1 MATLQERLAAAE
13 TELRSLHET
22 AGDNPLEA
30 DAQSRWDELTTERSA
45 LEAAIKK
52 DEERRATVA
61 TLAAKPGAT
70 EDGDGATRTAP
81 QVIVRQ
87 DPFAVLE
94 DRNLRGTALRRAL
107 VDSNLRAVEGKELG
121 GAANEA
127 HFEKLLKRHAE
138 DVAWAGNILARSKPE
153 YEAGFSKLMTGRG
166 DLMDAEE
173 RAAMAVGTATSG
185 GLLVPTHLD
194 PTLMITNAGTSNVI
208 RGISRVVTL
217 TTGNTWH
224 GATTAGVT
232 ASWDGELVE
241 VSDDTPAVGAVSV
254 PTYKAQALAQAS
266 IEAFQDISGLSADIL
281 MLFADARDRLE
292 GAAHATGTGSLPKGI
307 FTAVNASASLQV
319 QSGTGGSIALADIHS
334 LYRTLPV
341 RWRGRGTFLMNPL
354 YSLAIKALGTAV
366 SASYSTDIT
375 QAMAGSLLSR
385 PLVESDDAPSAQTT
399 TTLDQEIIFGDFS
412 NYLIVD
418 MPGGFS
424 VEFIPHLFNTTSNL
438 PDGRRGWYAYWRSGA
453 DAVNLAA
460 FRSLVD
466 KTTA

>member
-13 TELRSLHET
+13 NELRSIHET
-22 AGDNPLEA
+22 AGDNPLTE
-30 DAQSRWDELTTERSA
+30 DQTTRWDELTTERST

-94 DRNLRGTALRRAL
+94 DRNLRGVALRKAM
-107 VDSNLRAVEGKELG
+107 VDSNLRAIEGRDLG
-121 GAANEA
+121 GAENEK
-127 HFEKLLKRHAE
+127 HFERLLKRHSE
-138 DVAWAGNILARSKPE
+138 DTSWASNILARSKPE
-153 YEAGFSKLMTGRG
+153 YESGFAKMMMGRG
-166 DLMDAEE
+166 DLLEPEE

-185 GLLVPTHLD
+185 GTLVPTHLD
-194 PTLMITNAGTSNVI
+194 PTLIITNAGTSNVI
-208 RGISRVVTL
+208 RSISRVVTL
-217 TTGNTWH
+217 TTGNVWH

-241 VSDDTPAVGAVSV
+241 VSDDSPAVGAVAV
-254 PTYKAQALAQAS
+254 PTGKAQALAQAS
-266 IEAFQDISGLSADIL
+266 IEAFQDISGLSADVL

-292 GAAHATGTGSLPKGI
+292 GAAHAQGTGSNSQPKGI
-307 FTAVNASASLQV
+307 FTAVGASTSLAV
-319 QSGTGGSIALADIHS
+319 TSAAGGAIALADVHA
-334 LYRTLPV
+334 LYRSVPV
-341 RWRGRGTFLMNPL
+341 RWRGKGTWLMNPTF
-354 YSLAIKALGTAV
+354 SLAIKALGTAL

-375 QAMAGSLLSR
+375 QAPTSYLLGR
-385 PLVESDDAPSAQTT
+385 PVVESDDAPFTFGTT
-399 TTLDQEIIFGDFS
+399 AGDDKAVLYGDFS

-424 VEFIPHLFNTTSNL
+424 VEFIPHMFATANNL
-438 PDGRRGWYAYWRSGA
+438 PDGRRAWYAYWRSGA
-453 DAVNLAA
+453 DAVNLSA
-460 FRSLVD
+460 FRLLTV
-466 KTTA
+466 